1 LETLIP
7 ITITIGDRS
16 FRIKVESANEE
27 AVRKTSRFLND
38 KLLEFKQN
46 FAGKDM
52 QDYVSMVLIWYAT
65 QSGNE
70 VSAQIFNQDLREG
83 LEKLEQYIDKG
94 IQGLGQGQ

>member
-1 LETLIP
+1 METLIP
-7 ITITIGDRS
+7 ITITVGDRS

-27 AVRKTSRFLND
+27 AVRKTARFIND

-65 QSGNE
+65 QAGSE
-70 VSAQIFNQDLREG
+70 VSAQMVDQDLKDG
-83 LEKLEQYIDKG
+83 FEKLEQYIDKG
-94 IQGLGQGQ
+94 ISALTPGQ

>member
-27 AVRKTSRFLND
+27 AVRKTTRFLND

-70 VSAQIFNQDLREG
+70 VSAQIFSQDLREG
-83 LEKLEQYIDKG
+83 LEKLEHYIDKG